1 MGATGAIKSVLSGV
15 AFLLPFFSAYSE
27 PPPSLGLAIV
37 YDTSGSM
44 REAVRD
50 RSGKSAPKYQI
61 ANNALMMVVDRLAAF
76 HKTHAD
82 LPLRTS
88 LVVFSNNGGRDA
100 VPFGEFDAERFRVWI
115 RGFAQPSGAT
125 PLGNAIREAAQPLLR
140 ADLQHKHILVITDGQ
155 NTSGPDPATVIPGL
169 RAELAKK
176 GGRLGI
182 HFVAFDV
189 AAKVFEP
196 VKKLDATVVSAADE
210 KQLDEQLSMILERKI
225 LLEDEEPAPKKS

>member
-1 MGATGAIKSVLSGV
+1 MGAMGAIKSVLAGV
-15 AFLLPFFSAYSE
+15 AFLLPFSAAHSE

-44 REAVRD
+44 RDAVRD

-125 PLGNAIREAAQPLLR
+125 PLGNAIREAAQPLLH

-169 RAELAKK
+169 RAELEKK

-189 AAKVFEP
+189 AAKVFDP

-225 LLEDEEPAPKKS
+225 LLEDEEPATKKS